1 MGGRSPARTG
11 PARARRAGG
20 GGARDCR
27 LPQTLKKKKRSSFTG
42 GTRTPSVWKA
52 DLLLWPAL
60 APQITRLEISCTTL
74 CAAETVGLGHPPP
87 PTPPRRLRSGTNP
100 GLCQRFLPP
109 PVLERQAPT
118 ESGRARLGKEPALC
132 QEALDL
138 AIFHQRLP
146 HPHPSPSML
155 PAARPSSWQSGD
167 RPGSGVPHPLP
178 LPGCPTRCPLPFHCP
193 RERESLSGEGA
204 GERKSSLYQIVI
216 FFSFSRTTFLREREL
231 LGLSISP
238 PLVFL

>member
-42 GTRTPSVWKA
+42 GTRKPSVWKA

-60 APQITRLEISCTTL
+60 APQITRLKRFPALPCARLKPLVWDTL
-74 CAAETVGLGHPPP
+74 PR
-87 PTPPRRLRSGTNP
+87 TPGTNP

-216 FFSFSRTTFLREREL
+216 FFLFPGPLFCGRE
-231 LGLSISP
+231 SC
-238 PLVFL
+238 